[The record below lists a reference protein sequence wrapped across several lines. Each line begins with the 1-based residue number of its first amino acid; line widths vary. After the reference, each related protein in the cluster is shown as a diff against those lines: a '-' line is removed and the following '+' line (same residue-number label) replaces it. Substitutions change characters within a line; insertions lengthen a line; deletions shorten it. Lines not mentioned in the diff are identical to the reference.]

1 MKISTKIRIKVIKRI
16 LKRLNYNMKTAS
28 PWVGED
34 YEYYKQIEYWEE
46 IMNNLKYRNH

>member
-16 LKRLNYNMKTAS
+16 LKKLNYSMRRAC
-28 PWVGED
+28 PWTGED

-46 IMNNLKYRNH
+46 ILDILKNK

>member
-16 LKRLNYNMKTAS
+16 LKRLNYSIERAC
-28 PWVGED
+28 PWTGQD

-46 IMNNLKYRNH
+46 IMDNLKNRNH